1 MSRHPSQGGPYG
13 RYPGTKRP
21 SGKRLADPRDPAVIE
36 ALTRKCP
43 DCAAEP
49 EEWCVGIAENSRTKG
64 RRITRLH
71 FARARFIESD
81 VPVKAG
87 AR

>member
-1 MSRHPSQGGPYG
+1 MSRHPSGVMMGSRRPNG
-13 RYPGTKRP
+13 R
-21 SGKRLADPRDPAVIE
+21 RLSNPRDPAVLE

-49 EEWCVGIAENSRTKG
+49 DQWCVGIAENSRTKG

-71 FARARFIESD
+71 FARARFIETD
-81 VPVKAG
+81 APVKAG

>member
-1 MSRHPSQGGPYG
+1 MGRTVGLYDHGRGPNG
-13 RYPGTKRP
+13 R
-21 SGKRLADPRDPAVIE
+21 RLANPNDPAVRR

-43 DCAAEP
+43 DCNAEP
-49 EEWCVGIAENSRTKG
+49 DQWCVGIAENSRAKG

-71 FARARFIESD
+71 FARAKFIETD
-81 VPVKAG
+81 APVKAG

>member
-1 MSRHPSQGGPYG
+1 MSRHPSGVFGPS
-13 RYPGTKRP
+13 RRKC
-21 SGKRLADPRDPAVIE
+21 GKRLANPRDPATLD

-49 EEWCVGIAENSRTKG
+49 DQWCVGIAENSRTKG

-71 FARARFIESD
+71 FSRAMFNVDPVAE
-81 VPVKAG
+81 VKAG
-87 AR
+87 VR

>member
-1 MSRHPSQGGPYG
+1 MTSRHPSGVFAGGAG
-13 RYPGTKRP
+13 RGR
-21 SGKRLADPRDPAVIE
+21 RLANPRDPAVKL

-49 EEWCVGIAENSRTKG
+49 EQWCVGIAENSRTKG
-64 RRITRLH
+64 RRITRIH
-71 FARARFIESD
+71 FNRCEFVPSD
-81 VPVKAG
+81 DVKAG

>member
-1 MSRHPSQGGPYG
+1 MMYG
-13 RYPGTKRP
+13 N
-21 SGKRLADPRDPAVIE
+21 GKRKGARLANPRDPMVRE

-49 EEWCVGIAENSRTKG
+49 EFWCVGIAENSRTKG
-64 RRITRLH
+64 RRLTRLH
-71 FARARFIESD
+71 FARARFIDSD
-81 VPVKAG
+81 APVKAG